1 MLRVQVSNSLFT
13 LLPVLQAFVWVALV
27 TCNGISKLL
36 PMLIFC
42 GFCVRV
48 RYCVSVLPPVL
59 VPRYSEYPNTLA
71 PFQQVPEPAMPNNV
85 SFPHHFPNSQQ
96 GQQSPSSSSSVGP
109 GSPFAVSG
117 MYFAV
122 HNPSLM
128 HVAMK
133 VAAFRLNFR
142 DCSCVFA
149 AETPP
154 PPYQVVHPSSPG
166 QGNTSSCQES
176 KPMDTSGPAA
186 PMHHHSSKSHPFR
199 MY

>member
-1 MLRVQVSNSLFT
+1 MNWIIDSPWTIYVLSHNSWCWYHVHFVCGVMT
-13 LLPVLQAFVWVALV
+13 FLPVF
-27 TCNGISKLL
+27 T
-36 PMLIFC
+36 
-42 GFCVRV
+42 GFCTF
-48 RYCVSVLPPVL
+48 LPVYT
-59 VPRYSEYPNTLA
+59 VVMCETVFTWYKPN
-71 PFQQVPEPAMPNNV
+71 PA
-85 SFPHHFPNSQQ
+85 
-96 GQQSPSSSSSVGP
+96 
-109 GSPFAVSG
+109 G

-166 QGNTSSCQES
+166 QGNTNSCQES

-199 MY
+199 MYWK